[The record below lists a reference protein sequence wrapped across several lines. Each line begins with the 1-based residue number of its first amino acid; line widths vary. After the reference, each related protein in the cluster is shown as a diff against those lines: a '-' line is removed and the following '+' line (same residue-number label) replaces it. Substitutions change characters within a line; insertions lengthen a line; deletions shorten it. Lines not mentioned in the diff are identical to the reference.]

1 MVPDALITTSLWS
14 IRDTSKPF
22 TKITSSD
29 WSARLP
35 WARQPWW
42 ERGSDG
48 DIVRVDVVRH
58 DKVSVVFQC
67 VAIQ

>member
-14 IRDTSKPF
+14 IWDTSKPF

-35 WARQPWW
+35 WTRQPWW

-48 DIVRVDVVRH
+48 DIVRVGVVRH

-67 VAIQ
+67 VVIQ